1 LIYQARQGT
10 LSFRFFL
17 NHFLFFAKMTS
28 LFNIW
33 NIFKQPFNYVAS
45 LDSKDILAEE
55 DMNDKNT

>member
-1 LIYQARQGT
+1 
-10 LSFRFFL
+10 
-17 NHFLFFAKMTS
+17 MTS